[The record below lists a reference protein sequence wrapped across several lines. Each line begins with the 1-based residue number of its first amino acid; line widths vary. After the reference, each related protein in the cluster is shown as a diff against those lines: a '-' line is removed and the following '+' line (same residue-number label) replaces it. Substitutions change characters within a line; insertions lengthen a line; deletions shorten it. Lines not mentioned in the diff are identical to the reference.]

1 MTGRLPKVDVTSYM
15 HIIWSKLRLLTIPQ
29 AFFRGFLMQRRGNY
43 KLRSAKLQTQ
53 LVGIA
58 DPVAQFMLRALIDAL
73 DEAAAEDLELA
84 GQKPSSH
91 QVN

>member
-1 MTGRLPKVDVTSYM
+1 
-15 HIIWSKLRLLTIPQ
+15 
-29 AFFRGFLMQRRGNY
+29 MQRRNNY

-53 LVGIA
+53 LVGVA

-73 DEAAAEDLELA
+73 DEAADEHLELA
-84 GQKPSSH
+84 GPSNQ

>member
-1 MTGRLPKVDVTSYM
+1 
-15 HIIWSKLRLLTIPQ
+15 
-29 AFFRGFLMQRRGNY
+29 MQRRGNY

-53 LVGIA
+53 LVGIV